1 MRSVPT
7 SQPLIV
13 SPEITLHG
21 AQVSDAPALY
31 QLIDSG
37 RLYLR
42 EWLPFIDFS
51 QSASDTELYL
61 RSVTSPGNL
70 QDQVYTIRF
79 QGEVAGIIGY
89 KTIDRVN
96 RKLEI
101 GYWLG
106 EGFQKK
112 GIMIRSCT
120 ALIAQAFEQMRM
132 NRIQI
137 KVGVGNSKSS
147 RIPQRLGFRLEGI
160 ERDGEWLQGRF
171 IDLEVYSLLKREW
184 LENEATLGFGGNDQS

>member
-1 MRSVPT
+1 MKTAAAPKQLTVAPD
-7 SQPLIV
+7 IN
-13 SPEITLHG
+13 LHE
-21 AQVSDAPALY
+21 AQVSDAAALY

-61 RSVTSPGNL
+61 RSVTAPGNL
-70 QDQVYTIRF
+70 QDKVYIIRY
-79 QGEVAGIIGY
+79 QEQVAGIIGY

-96 RKLEI
+96 CKLEI

-106 EGFQKK
+106 ESFQGKA
-112 GIMIRSCT
+112 IMVRSCQ
-120 ALIAQAFEQMRM
+120 ALIKHAFEYMRM

-137 KVGVGNSKSS
+137 KVGVGNTKSS
-147 RIPQRLGFRLEGI
+147 RIPQRLGFQLEGI
-160 ERDGEWLQGRF
+160 ERAGEWLRGQF
-171 IDLEVYSLLKREW
+171 IDLEVYSLLKQEW
-184 LENEATLGFGGNDQS
+184 LEQKPTSGPGGNDRA

>member
-1 MRSVPT
+1 MKSAPT
-7 SQPLIV
+7 PQELTVAPD
-13 SPEITLHG
+13 ITLHE
-21 AQVSDAPALY
+21 AQLSDAADLY

-61 RSVTSPGNL
+61 RSVTAPGNL
-70 QDQVYTIRF
+70 QDKVYIIRYEG
-79 QGEVAGIIGY
+79 QVAGIIGY

-96 RKLEI
+96 CKLEI

-106 EGFQKK
+106 QQFQGKA
-112 GIMIRSCT
+112 IMVRSCQ
-120 ALIAQAFEQMRM
+120 ALISHAFEHMRM

-137 KVGVGNSKSS
+137 KVGVGNTKSS
-147 RIPQRLGFRLEGI
+147 RIPQRLGFKLEGI
-160 ERDGEWLQGRF
+160 ERAGEWLRGQF
-171 IDLEVYSLLKREW
+171 IDLEVYSQLKQEW
-184 LENEATLGFGGNDQS
+184 LEHKPTSDSGGNDQA

>member
-1 MRSVPT
+1 MRSASIPQALTVTPD
-7 SQPLIV
+7 
-13 SPEITLHG
+13 ITLQE
-21 AQVSDAPALY
+21 AQVSDAAALY

-51 QSASDTELYL
+51 QSAADTELYL
-61 RSVTSPGNL
+61 RSVTTPGNL

-79 QGEVAGIIGY
+79 QGKVAGIIGY

-96 RKLEI
+96 SKLEI

-120 ALIAQAFEQMRM
+120 ALIAQAFGQMRM

-137 KVGVGNSKSS
+137 KVGVGNSKSN
-147 RIPQRLGFRLEGI
+147 RIPQQLGFKLEGI

-171 IDLEVYSLLKREW
+171 IDLKVYSLLKWEW
-184 LENEATLGFGGNDQS
+184 LEKEANPGPGENGQS

>member
-1 MRSVPT
+1 MRSAPT

-13 SPEITLHG
+13 SPEITLQE
-21 AQVSDAPALY
+21 AQVSDATALY

-51 QSASDTELYL
+51 QSAADTELYL
-61 RSVTSPGNL
+61 RSVTTPGNL

-79 QGEVAGIIGY
+79 QGKVAGIIGY
-89 KTIDRVN
+89 KTIDRMN

-112 GIMIRSCT
+112 GIMIRCCA

-137 KVGVGNSKSS
+137 KVGVGNHKSN
-147 RIPQRLGFRLEGI
+147 RIPQQLGFKQEGI

-184 LENEATLGFGGNDQS
+184 LENEASPGFGGNDRS

>member
-1 MRSVPT
+1 MKT
-7 SQPLIV
+7 IAI
-13 SPEITLHG
+13 SPPIIAGPGLTLTE
-21 AQVSDAPALY
+21 AQVTDAGALY

-51 QSASDTELYL
+51 QSAADTELYL
-61 RSVTSPGNL
+61 RTVSAPGNM
-70 QDQVYTIRF
+70 QDKVYAIRY
-79 QGEVAGIIGY
+79 QQKVAGIIGY

-96 RKLEI
+96 SKLEI

-106 EGFQKK
+106 EEFQKK
-112 GIMIRSCT
+112 GIMVRSC
-120 ALIAQAFEQMRM
+120 AAMVSNAFEKMRM

-147 RIPQRLGFRLEGI
+147 RIPQQLGFKLEGI
-160 ERDGEWLQGRF
+160 ERDGEWLRGRF

-184 LENEATLGFGGNDQS
+184 QARQTSADPGGSGRS